1 MQTKQRMQTRQRGSL
16 SRPAAAVV
24 AGTVL
29 WFAGI
34 TPAQRVYTTRDA
46 ARRLEILEHSG
57 PRWVAGQH
65 VAAMGTAAVP
75 VAFAALAKEFPR
87 GRARGLAGTAAAAL
101 LVGAPMFV
109 WCLADRGSDIERF
122 AYRRGAAW
130 PFAFYAWSHVAALA
144 ALAGA
149 FAALPAPRPS
159 RTAFALAGTSAA
171 SAAVLAATGDIPPFV
186 FYLAEGA
193 AAAVLLRWTPD
204 DGGDG

>member
-1 MQTKQRMQTRQRGSL
+1 MQTKQRGSL
-16 SRPAAAVV
+16 FRPAAAAI
-24 AGTVL
+24 AGTVV

-46 ARRLEILEHSG
+46 ALRLAILERSG

-75 VAFAALAKEFPR
+75 VAYAALAR
-87 GRARGLAGTAAAAL
+87 GLPQGKARGLAGTAAAAL
-101 LVGAPMFV
+101 LAGAPMFI
-109 WCLADRGSDIERF
+109 WCLADRGSDLERF
-122 AYRRGAAW
+122 AYRRGAGW

-149 FAALPAPRPS
+149 FAALPAPRPT
-159 RTAFALAGTSAA
+159 RTALALAGTSAA

-193 AAAVLLRWTPD
+193 AAAVLLRRTAD
-204 DGGDG
+204 DGGDA

>member
-1 MQTKQRMQTRQRGSL
+1 MQTKQRGSL
-16 SRPAAAVV
+16 FRPAATAI
-24 AGTVL
+24 AGTVV

-34 TPAQRVYTTRDA
+34 TPAQRVYTSRDA
-46 ARRLEILEHSG
+46 ALRLAILERSG
-57 PRWVAGQH
+57 PRWVTGQH

-75 VAFAALAKEFPR
+75 VAYAALAR
-87 GRARGLAGTAAAAL
+87 GLPPGKARGLAGTAAAAL
-101 LVGAPMFV
+101 LAGAPMFI
-109 WCLADRGSDIERF
+109 WCLADRGSDLERF

-149 FAALPAPRPS
+149 FAALPASRPT
-159 RTAFALAGTSAA
+159 RTALALAGTSAA

-193 AAAVLLRWTPD
+193 AAAVLLRRTAD
-204 DGGDG
+204 DGGDA